1 VESGGME
8 ETINPKPISEMES
21 LYEKNKIALLKIG
34 IENSDEFTRWY
45 IIQGKSSCDKILKML
60 PYPEWNAV
68 SKALNSQLY

>member
-21 LYEKNKIALLKIG
+21 LYDKNKIALLKIG
-34 IENSDEFTRWY
+34 IENLDEFTRWY
-45 IIQGKSSCDKILKML
+45 NIQGKSSCDKILKML
-60 PYPEWNAV
+60 PYPEWSIV